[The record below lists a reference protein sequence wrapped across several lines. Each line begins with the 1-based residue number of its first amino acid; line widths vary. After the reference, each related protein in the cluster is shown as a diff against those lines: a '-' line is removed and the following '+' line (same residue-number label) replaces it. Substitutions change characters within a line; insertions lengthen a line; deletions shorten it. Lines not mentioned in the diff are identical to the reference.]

1 MSKIYQNRP
10 PSKKLYLNN
19 QSKSKKFLKKRSNSD
34 KKYSPMPDLFTQMK
48 PYLNNINSIITR
60 QNSLKGSLTSN
71 NYSKILSSEL
81 LLPKKSPEFAN
92 KKTLILDLDE
102 TLVHSSFIPFEKN
115 DIVLNVDF
123 DGFMYKIYVLVRPGA
138 ELFIRN
144 ISKYYEVVIFTA
156 SLSNYASPLLDIL
169 DKGENIKY
177 RLYRENCTFMNGV
190 YIKDLK
196 RLNRN
201 LKDLVIV
208 DNSPLAY
215 SFDIDNGLPIKTWY
229 EDKNDIELYKI
240 NDILEFLSTTDDV
253 RNYIKKFVK
262 KNQIIYEEAINFIK
276 SLENKNILENNIFN
290 SNNIE
295 NKSNNVSLINNS
307 NSKIITGNNL
317 EKANNTKENISLNL
331 EPVANFCESK
341 AGIGNFENNNEIEKN
356 INNENAKN
364 QKKHLKIAA
373 VLYNSQIK
381 KNNFISFQDIHKIK
395 KRNNILENKKI
406 NERQIYKNNN
416 FFRLNNKKGF
426 SSKEENNIILSLNNS
441 SKLKPIIPNTF
452 SNSSSPNIKSLVFST
467 TKNLLSKNKNLL
479 PKKEEKFNLK
489 MKNNYINLIQD
500 KKEKKRYTNIL
511 RQINNTKNNILKNNI
526 LKYEKI
532 GVNNPSKSKL
542 RISSSTTSHRN
553 YSPLNVNKKNY
564 KILMS
569 FPVQRSKST
578 VHFFYDKI
586 YNKPNEHMIIKNEK
600 RKFDNLFGDISHEN
614 IPKYNIL
621 GYNLNKSKQ
630 RRIQTAKIYKSK

>member
-1 MSKIYQNRP
+1 MSKIFPNHQLA
-10 PSKKLYLNN
+10 KKLYLNN

-34 KKYSPMPDLFTQMK
+34 KKYTPMPDLFTQMK

-144 ISKYYEVVIFTA
+144 MSKYYEVVIFTA

-441 SKLKPIIPNTF
+441 SKLKPIKPNTF

-526 LKYEKI
+526 IKYEKI

-542 RISSSTTSHRN
+542 RISSSTASHRN

-586 YNKPNEHMIIKNEK
+586 YNKANEHMIIKNEK

>member
-1 MSKIYQNRP
+1 
-10 PSKKLYLNN
+10 
-19 QSKSKKFLKKRSNSD
+19 
-34 KKYSPMPDLFTQMK
+34 MPDLFTQMK

-102 TLVHSSFIPFEKN
+102 TLVHSSFIPFKKN

-144 ISKYYEVVIFTA
+144 MSKYYEVVIFTA
-156 SLSNYASPLLDIL
+156 SLSNYASPLLNIL

-262 KNQIIYEEAINFIK
+262 KNQIIYEEAINLIK
-276 SLENKNILENNIFN
+276 SPENKKILENNIFN

-341 AGIGNFENNNEIEKN
+341 AGIRNSENNNEIEKN

-441 SKLKPIIPNTF
+441 SKLKPIKPNTF

-526 LKYEKI
+526 IKYEKI

-542 RISSSTTSHRN
+542 RISSSTASHRN